1 MNVTFQLSHSSPCS
15 CPAAAGSAC
24 FPVARNCRLG
34 QVGTAPCQQ
43 FAPVMPHQ
51 AFGWSQRREL
61 RQFRSYD
68 ASASSLPSVL
78 PTSQKRSCQA
88 AAYCTRSS
96 SSFTAVASRDRRSGY
111 VPGLQRCRAMGSTAA
126 DTGLSGAGPPSP
138 SHNWAQDAAASATP
152 VPLQSSQIQP
162 LHGGPDQDPVSLRAN
177 NGHPPSTVTAA
188 TGAQLNRGDSGATSI
203 TAGTA
208 DASYGAAA
216 EPALTDVDPGATSVD
231 GLDDTRK
238 FVFADEWGFTRVGGN
253 LPEGTTPATFSDM
266 FPDHFFAFDPRR
278 AAVAIAV
285 PLAAM
290 AVGYGWLWYMHSIC
304 PAWQQLAC
312 AALIGTAYT
321 GLFKVAHECACFR
334 FLPES
339 PRLQDAVGLVL
350 MLPSLYPFTS
360 WRLQYMH
367 HLAHVNMLWEDTFG
381 WHPYTKLQLATEVLL
396 GGRWRLA
403 LRRLALTTPL
413 KLFASIGHWL
423 RSFDGLDLKR
433 FHQETYWAVLAGWA
447 GPILFVG
454 FGVPAILK
462 AFGVSGF
469 LSGYLLPWLV
479 FHFWMSTLSMLQ
491 HTAPHIPFRA
501 EDEGYDYGRATICG
515 TVTVRLPRPLE
526 LLLNDANYTLPQL
539 VAPGLPGFHAREAYA
554 YMRERLLPY
563 LTEATLSIKL
573 LTNHITKWQVYD
585 EERETYLPMD
595 ELQQALESDMA
606 TILAE
611 VEKEEME
618 KAEAVAA
625 STAESVTAAGAT
637 EGNRG
642 PAGTGETPA
651 FA

>member
-1 MNVTFQLSHSSPCS
+1 MNVAFQVSHSSPCS
-15 CPAAAGSAC
+15 SPAAAGSTC
-24 FPVARNCRLG
+24 FPVLRNCRPG
-34 QVGTAPCQQ
+34 QVGIAQWQQ
-43 FAPVMPHQ
+43 FAPVTLHH
-51 AFGWSQRREL
+51 AFGCLQRREL
-61 RQFRSYD
+61 RRFRSYE
-68 ASASSLPSVL
+68 ASAPSLPSVV
-78 PTSQKRSCQA
+78 PTSKKRSCQTA
-88 AAYCTRSS
+88 AGCTRSS
-96 SSFTAVASRDRRSGY
+96 SSFSVVDPRDRRSGY

-138 SHNWAQDAAASATP
+138 GHDWAQEAAASAAP
-152 VPLQSSQIQP
+152 VPLQSLSQFQP
-162 LHGGPDQDPVSLRAN
+162 LHGDPDQDPVSLLAN
-177 NGHPPSTVTAA
+177 NGHSRSFTVAAA
-188 TGAQLNRGDSGATSI
+188 TGAQLNRGDSGAT
-203 TAGTA
+203 AGSA
-208 DASYGAAA
+208 DASSGAAV
-216 EPALTDVDPGATSVD
+216 ESALTDMDRGATSVD
-231 GLDDTRK
+231 SFDHTRK

-266 FPDHFFAFDPRR
+266 FPERFFAIEPRH
-278 AAVAIAV
+278 AAAAIAV

-290 AVGYGWLWYMHSIC
+290 AAGYGWLWYMHSIC

-339 PRLQDAVGLVL
+339 PRLQDVLGLVL

-360 WRLQYMH
+360 WRLHYMH
-367 HLAHVNMLWEDTFG
+367 HLAHLNMLWEDTFG
-381 WHPYTKLQLATEVLL
+381 WHPFTKLQLATEVLL
-396 GGRWRLA
+396 GDRWRLA
-403 LRRLALTTPL
+403 LRRLVLTTPL

-469 LSGYLLPWLV
+469 LSGYLVPWLV

-501 EDEGYDYGRATICG
+501 EGEGYDYGRATICG

-539 VAPGLPGFHAREAYA
+539 VAPGLPGFHAREAYGH
-554 YMRERLLPY
+554 MRERLLPY
-563 LTEATLSIKL
+563 LTEATLSVKL

-595 ELQQALESDMA
+595 ELQQGLESDLA
-606 TILAE
+606 TMLAE
-611 VEKEEME
+611 EEKADVEK
-618 KAEAVAA
+618 AAVVAA
-625 STAESVTAAGAT
+625 STAKLGSAAGVT
-637 EGNRG
+637 EGK
-642 PAGTGETPA
+642 
-651 FA
+651 